1 MTKEDALKKL
11 EEVKTFDYEQVVKQ
25 STNIKKYIKESI
37 IGKYKPKKQYVYYSI
52 IVSKILNGASA
63 NIVKK
68 LDAEFEKASLVLKIP
83 IEDLKIYNSTSYNFS
98 STRFPSFY
106 IRGYKY
112 ESESKMDIRIM
123 HAVNIKYAS
132 IKAKAK
138 VEYDKKKKKEAKEKK
153 KRQDTIKL
161 AKKLMN
167 ELGGEVYDIFNEI
180 QKNIK

>member
-1 MTKEDALKKL
+1 
-11 EEVKTFDYEQVVKQ
+11 
-25 STNIKKYIKESI
+25 
-37 IGKYKPKKQYVYYSI
+37 
-52 IVSKILNGASA
+52 
-63 NIVKK
+63 
-68 LDAEFEKASLVLKIP
+68 
-83 IEDLKIYNSTSYNFS
+83 
-98 STRFPSFY
+98 
-106 IRGYKY
+106 
-112 ESESKMDIRIM
+112 M